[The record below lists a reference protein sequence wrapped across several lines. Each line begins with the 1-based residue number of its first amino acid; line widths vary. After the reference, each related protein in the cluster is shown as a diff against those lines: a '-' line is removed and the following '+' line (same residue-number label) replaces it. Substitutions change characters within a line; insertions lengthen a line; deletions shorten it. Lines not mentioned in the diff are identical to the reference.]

1 VLDLKD
7 GNLKEVEQQEENG
20 IVNIMKSRG
29 LGDDIA
35 KFTKITGIKRVV
47 DRVSEGLNIPCGC
60 EGRQKAMNALFPYKN
75 KNN

>member
-1 VLDLKD
+1 
-7 GNLKEVEQQEENG
+7 
-20 IVNIMKSRG
+20 MKSRG

-35 KFTKITGIKRVV
+35 KFTKITGIKHVV
-47 DRVSEGLNIPCGC
+47 DKVSEGLNIPCGC